1 MEELNS
7 QIDDLQEKKLLE
19 WSEDDTFDQELL
31 NGLINNIQE
40 QLNSEQ
46 DPEVREQTLEK
57 LFLFLDTLPEYQEW
71 VIRLRNINEFFDT
84 IYPQNTTDDLL
95 LVLKSSLYYSRSDK
109 NTGYPIF
116 AIPDEYNR
124 DFNDEVSWMT
134 KEEIY
139 EYIMNMSGRGVD
151 YNSIDSSQNTK
162 AIKWI
167 FAPFFEHSDH
177 LKEFLIYWPK
187 LYNDLQNRDV
197 VNKIRDIWKK
207 SIWEL
212 ISMYWPEV
220 TQKIIYINS
229 FLKSNL
235 KERKEFL
242 LDKWKKLK
250 VYWFDLPE
258 AVLSYSNDRESNLI
272 KNSIIQE
279 IENLDISQSEKEK
292 LLSVYWVFIR
302 EINENI
308 NNIVVYRDVLK
319 VFKESLSK
327 EINEDN
333 FNVEN
338 FVSRVLW
345 LVTNVVWKK
354 FEILIFQK

>member
-212 ISMYWPEV
+212 ISMY
-220 TQKIIYINS
+220 
-229 FLKSNL
+229 
-235 KERKEFL
+235 
-242 LDKWKKLK
+242 
-250 VYWFDLPE
+250 
-258 AVLSYSNDRESNLI
+258 
-272 KNSIIQE
+272 
-279 IENLDISQSEKEK
+279 
-292 LLSVYWVFIR
+292 
-302 EINENI
+302 
-308 NNIVVYRDVLK
+308 
-319 VFKESLSK
+319 
-327 EINEDN
+327 
-333 FNVEN
+333 
-338 FVSRVLW
+338 
-345 LVTNVVWKK
+345 
-354 FEILIFQK
+354 